1 MCNLKWSVEAGGVL
15 ENWYAWTWTSDSSV
29 SKGPS
34 EHPVLKQQ
42 TSFCS
47 WNWFRAEQKKQA
59 CGGKLWRWADRPFTS
74 QSKASPYLSQALS
87 SGNGVWSR
95 AEASSLWDSFLPGF
109 RQYKGWTLLCFP
121 AVYIFSQIRNQRP
134 AQITMV
140 GTHFLFSSWGFRSLF
155 SQSKVRLLLTLARG
169 EPTQNSVK
177 GTALHNE
184 KNN

>member
-15 ENWYAWTWTSDSSV
+15 ETLVCMNMNFR
-29 SKGPS
+29 
-34 EHPVLKQQ
+34 L
-42 TSFCS
+42 FCFQGS
-47 WNWFRAEQKKQA
+47 FRAPGPETTNILLLLKLVQSRTEKAGLQ
-59 CGGKLWRWADRPFTS
+59 GRKLWRWADRLFTS

-169 EPTQNSVK
+169 
-177 GTALHNE
+177 
-184 KNN
+184 